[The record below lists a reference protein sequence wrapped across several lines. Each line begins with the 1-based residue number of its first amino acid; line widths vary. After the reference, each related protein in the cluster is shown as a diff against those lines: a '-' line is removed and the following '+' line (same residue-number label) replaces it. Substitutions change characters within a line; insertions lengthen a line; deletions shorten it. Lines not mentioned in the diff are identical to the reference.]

1 MNHSIKL
8 HYTDLETITIPAS
21 QINGFNYQIE
31 KGQIDQYHLVLNRS
45 SILTNIKG
53 YPYPIDHNNL
63 ATYLTA
69 DHPAIVSLQIDDQDP
84 LSIRWQQ
91 LPNPSLQDCQCEP
104 INIRSYSI
112 LEEKQIILGNHKY
125 LKDFFSNKIYQSK

>member
-1 MNHSIKL
+1 MKDSIKL
-8 HYTDLETITIPAS
+8 HYIDLETITIPIN
-21 QINGFNYQIE
+21 QIDDFNYQIE
-31 KGQIDQYHLVLNRS
+31 NGQIGQFQLVINRT
-45 SILTNIKG
+45 SILANIKG

-63 ATYLTA
+63 ATYFTA

-84 LSIRWQQ
+84 LTIRWQQ